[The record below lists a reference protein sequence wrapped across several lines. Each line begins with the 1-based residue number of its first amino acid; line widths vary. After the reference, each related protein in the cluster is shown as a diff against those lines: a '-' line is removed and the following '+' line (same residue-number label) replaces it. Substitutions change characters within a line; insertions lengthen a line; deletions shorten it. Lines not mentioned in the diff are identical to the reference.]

1 MKERTLVII
10 KPDAINRSLIGEIIH
25 RFEAKGLKIV
35 GMKLVHLSEKELEI
49 HYAHHKGK
57 KFFPGLIR
65 YMRSAPS
72 LLIVLEGND
81 VVSVVRK
88 MAGPTYG
95 VEAEPGTI
103 RGDFS
108 MSMQNTIIHASDS
121 VEKAEEEIKRFFKPE
136 EIFEYNRVDSNYIY
150 SEEER

>member
-10 KPDAINRSLIGEIIH
+10 KPDAINRAIVGEIIH

-35 GMKLVHLSEKELEI
+35 GMKLSHISEKDLEL

-57 KFFPGLIR
+57 KFFPGLIK

-72 LLIVLEGND
+72 LLLVLEGKS
-81 VVSVVRK
+81 VVNVVRK
-88 MAGPTYG
+88 LAGPTYG
-95 VEAEPGTI
+95 VEAEAGTI

-121 VEKAEEEIKRFFKPE
+121 VAKVEEEINRFFKPNE
-136 EIFEYNRVDSNYIY
+136 LFDYNRIDFDYIY